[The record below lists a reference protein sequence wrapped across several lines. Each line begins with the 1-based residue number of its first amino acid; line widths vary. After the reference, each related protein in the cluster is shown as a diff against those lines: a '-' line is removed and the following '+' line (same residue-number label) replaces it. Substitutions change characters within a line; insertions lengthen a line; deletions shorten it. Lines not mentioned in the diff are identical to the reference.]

1 MANVKHPENVA
12 TQLEELIECSV
23 CFETPKDHIYQCENG
38 HLYCSECRV
47 KLEKCAICREPL
59 ANSRCLMAEKV
70 ISILKERVKNE
81 PNQVVDDEIDGLI
94 KSLET
99 LKVKRTKYLE
109 KIMEA
114 RNALEGDKM
123 SQKEALRKDVQ
134 KAKHETKEVIEA
146 KVAQEKE
153 LRKLQRELARLHE
166 ELERERREHESERI
180 QGLCVIL
187 TSFLD
192 NKLKLEDKMNRN
204 SYLYWIL
211 LPESVW

>member
-1 MANVKHPENVA
+1 MANVKQPENVA
-12 TQLEELIECSV
+12 AQLEELIECSV

-134 KAKHETKEVIEA
+134 KAKHETKEAIEA
-146 KVAQEKE
+146 KDAQEKVVE
-153 LRKLQRELARLHE
+153 DLLQEVDRLQE
-166 ELERERREHESERI
+166 EVEQVRREHKSEI
-180 QGLCVIL
+180 QGLCAIL
-187 TSFLD
+187 T
-192 NKLKLEDKMNRN
+192 N
-204 SYLYWIL
+204 
-211 LPESVW
+211 